1 MTIGER
7 EFSHLKQDFDRDG
20 FIVLRNYLSPEETAE
35 MRGHLDYYLKEIRPV
50 RHKESPIGSVK
61 SMDVHDQWFND
72 YLEAGPHIPTARAAR
87 SRSSIEYRQGKTI

>member
-50 RHKESPIGSVK
+50 HHKESPIGSVK
-61 SMDVHDQWFND
+61 SM
-72 YLEAGPHIPTARAAR
+72 
-87 SRSSIEYRQGKTI
+87 